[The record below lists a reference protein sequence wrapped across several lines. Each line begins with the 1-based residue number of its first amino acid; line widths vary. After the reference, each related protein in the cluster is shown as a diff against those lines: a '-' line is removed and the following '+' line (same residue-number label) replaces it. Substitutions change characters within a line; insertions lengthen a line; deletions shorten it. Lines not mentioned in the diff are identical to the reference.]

1 MIRACTEADF
11 AAILAVI
18 NDGAR
23 AYGGAIPADRW
34 HEPYMAAGE
43 LAREI
48 AAGVAVSGFYDAGPP
63 ERALVGVMGI
73 QPVSDV
79 TLIRHAYVR
88 TSHQRRGIG
97 GQLLH
102 ALAAA
107 TDRPLLI
114 GTWAAATWA
123 TRFYQS
129 HGFHLIEGAEK
140 DRLLETYWS
149 IPARQVET
157 SVVLADRRWF
167 AGDRVS

>member
-1 MIRACTEADF
+1 MIRACIEADF
-11 AAILAVI
+11 AAIQAVI
-18 NDGAR
+18 NDGAQ
-23 AYGGAIPADRW
+23 AYKGAIPADRW
-34 HEPYMAAGE
+34 HEPYMAADE

-48 AAGVAVSGFYDAGPP
+48 AAGVAFSGFEDAGTPAA
-63 ERALVGVMGI
+63 ALVGVMGF
-73 QPVSDV
+73 QPVRDV

-97 GQLLH
+97 GQLLA
-102 ALAAA
+102 ALATR

-129 HGFHLIEGAEK
+129 HGFRLIEGAEK

-167 AGDRVS
+167 ARDRIN